1 MARHIDDRP
10 DEGYT
15 PTTTHAE
22 FGAGNPRLRVTRDGE
37 RSEFAIDA
45 EVVRIG
51 SAPDLELRL
60 DGADA
65 VHATITHDERD
76 EYVLELHGEG
86 EMNTNPDADATHPGE
101 RVQTLRTGARFT
113 VGAWE
118 LVFARDEFADHGR
131 PYGGRLGGEYSD
143 QPLQPSRPDYS
154 DEATA
159 TMDETP
165 ATDSTVETDDT
176 VATDDTAATDENQR

>member
-22 FGAGNPRLRVTRDGE
+22 FGAGNPRLRVTRDDE
-37 RSEFAIDA
+37 RSEFALEA

-51 SAPDLELRL
+51 SAADLELRL
-60 DGADA
+60 DGADP

-86 EMNTNPDADATHPGE
+86 EMNTNPSADATHPGE
-101 RVQTLRTGARFT
+101 RTQTLRTGARFT

-131 PYGGRLGGEYSD
+131 PFGGRQGGEYSD
-143 QPLQPSRPDYS
+143 QPLQPDRPDYS
-154 DEATA
+154 DEASA
-159 TMDETP
+159 TTDSPTPTTDGAETTDEAGSTDET
-165 ATDSTVETDDT
+165 A
-176 VATDDTAATDENQR
+176 R